1 MYQAIGKIIRYHRC
15 GYKYYLAVFMSIYS
29 LLSQSLFANID
40 VPIVFVSRNHQTGGN
55 IHFPSAGLLPGMG
68 PFSRFKV
75 VGGRLLIRQT
85 NGSIETLVDS
95 TKSFNGISLI
105 DVQQPCVHWDGNR
118 ILFSGVEHPD
128 SNWRIYE
135 ININGTG
142 FKKITTTNRVANLSQ
157 FGPAA
162 NKFIRYD
169 DIDPIYTPDN
179 KIVFASTRYP
189 TLSQFGINTT
199 NLYIVDTTGNNQ
211 FRITTERNGAEKP
224 TIDPVSGKIIY
235 SRWLLNID
243 MPSNQTS
250 SGLTRTISNAIPGAD
265 IANIWQAIVI
275 KQDGD
280 AIELFSGDPRTR
292 VGMFAYRPRLT
303 SDGKLLGVYSPD
315 SSMTHTGS
323 STGIRYYND
332 GLSEVNNVIGVNPG
346 TPLYIQSPPSVGTY
360 MPPYATDPIEL
371 PDGKIMFS
379 YATDVEDQDYGIY
392 QINLNGTGLEQIVD
406 LPVTLE
412 LNAEPVISRTIPPI
426 LPIIGDYDTNSV
438 PPTTN
443 PSTFY
448 QGGVFRFDCVNIF
461 ANAPVDVP
469 IDDAPDLDLNLKIK
483 FFLNFQRTDTL
494 GRDEPILFHE
504 LPVTFGGFIAFGD
517 APANVSMFEQIVDSN
532 GNILVNSKGNIAH
545 VAGMNYGVNGSG
557 TKCAGCHPG
566 HTRLELKPSITE
578 NSFTNVSTSAEV
590 TQSSFLSNGNEY
602 KGENTIDRKARNTDL
617 NVNWIAGNNTNN
629 EFVELT
635 WKVLIEPQELYLYN
649 ILPNPGNG
657 TNIQVQDCE
666 IFLFKDSNQVG
677 HIASTGPLSSDGSLI
692 PVDSNTVINRM
703 KVIIKN
709 YTGTI
714 NGQNL
719 PGLAE
724 IETIARISFDNQVG
738 INPLSNT
745 PSTYKL
751 EQNYPN
757 PFNPVTKINFSVPK
771 KSYVSLK
778 VYDIN
783 GKEVSTLVEGTIA
796 AGNSSVVFNGSR
808 FASGVYFY
816 RITAGDFIQ
825 TKKMLLIK

>member
-1 MYQAIGKIIRYHRC
+1 MYQVIDKIIHYHR
-15 GYKYYLAVFMSIYS
+15 GRKILLNS
-29 LLSQSLFANID
+29 LLLILLLFSTNSFADIN
-40 VPIVFVSRNHQTGGN
+40 VPIVFVSRNHQANGN
-55 IHFPSAGLLPGMG
+55 INFPSAGLLPGMG

-75 VGGRLLIRQT
+75 VGGKLLIRHA
-85 NGSIETLVDS
+85 NGSVETLVDS
-95 TKSFNGISLI
+95 TTSFNGVTLI
-105 DVQQPCVHWDGNR
+105 DVQQPCVHWEGNR
-118 ILFSGVEHPD
+118 ILFAGIEHPD
-128 SNWRIYE
+128 SNWRIYQ
-135 ININGTG
+135 INSDGTG
-142 FKKITTTNRVANLSQ
+142 FKKITTSNRIVNLTQ

-162 NKFIRYD
+162 NKFIKYN

-189 TLSQFGINTT
+189 TLSQFGINAT
-199 NLYIVDTTGNNQ
+199 NLYIVDSTGNNL

-224 TIDPVSGKIIY
+224 TIDPSSGKIIY
-235 SRWLLNID
+235 ARWLLNID
-243 MPSNQTS
+243 MPSNQTP
-250 SGLTRTISNAIPGAD
+250 SGLTRDIGNAIPGAD
-265 IANIWQAIVI
+265 IANIWQPIVI

-292 VGMFAYRPRLT
+292 TGMFSYRPRIT
-303 SDGKLLGVYSPD
+303 SNGRLLGIYSPD

-346 TPLYIQSPPSVGTY
+346 TPLYIQSPPSYGTY
-360 MPPYATDPIEL
+360 MPPYATDPVEL
-371 PDGKIMFS
+371 PDGTIMFS

-392 QINLNGTGLEQIVD
+392 QINFNGTGLQQIID

-412 LNAEPVISRTIPPI
+412 LNAEPLVSKTVPPI

-438 PPTTN
+438 PPTIN
-443 PSTFY
+443 PNSFY

-461 ANAPVDVP
+461 SNAPVDVP
-469 IDDAPDLDLNLKIK
+469 IDDAPDLDLNLRIK
-483 FFLNFQRTDTL
+483 FFLNFQRTDTM

-504 LPVTFGGFIAFGD
+504 MPVTFGGFIAFGD

-545 VAGMNYGVNGSG
+545 VAGLNYGVSGSG
-557 TKCAGCHPG
+557 TKCVGCHPG

-578 NSFTNVSTSAEV
+578 NSFTNVSTSADV
-590 TQSSFLSNGNEY
+590 IQSSFLSNGSDY
-602 KGENTIDRKARNTDL
+602 KGENVVDRKARNTNL

-629 EFVELT
+629 EFVELK
-635 WKVLIEPQELYLYN
+635 WNVLIEPKELYLYN
-649 ILPNPGNG
+649 ILPNPGNN

-666 IFLFKDSNQVG
+666 VFFYKDSNQVG

-692 PVDSNTVINRM
+692 PVDSNTVIKRL
-703 KVIIKN
+703 KVIIKSF
-709 YTGTI
+709 TGTI
-714 NGQNL
+714 NNLNL

-724 IETIARISFDNQVG
+724 VETIARISFDNQVG
-738 INPLSNT
+738 IDPISNT
-745 PSTYKL
+745 PSSFSL
-751 EQNYPN
+751 SQNYPN
-757 PFNPVTKINFSVPK
+757 PFNPVTRINFSVPK
-771 KSYVSLK
+771 KTHVSLK

-783 GKEVSTLVEGTIA
+783 GREISTLVEGSIS
-796 AGNSSVVFNGSR
+796 AGNSSVIFNGSR

-816 RITAGDFIQ
+816 RIIAGDFTE